1 MANPPLIL
9 GDMQVSRRGVLCGIA
24 ALSVGL
30 TTAAMSENANA
41 ALKGVTQSAAGKIAV
56 NLKLNP
62 ALAKV
67 GGVLQIPLS
76 DGSSIAVVRTKA
88 GANGI
93 SAISLRCTHQ
103 GFPVSQQGNEWVCP
117 AHGSQFGIDGHL
129 IAGPARSALMKYP
142 VTATATTVTIG

>member
-1 MANPPLIL
+1 MANAPLIL
-9 GDMQVSRRGVLCGIA
+9 SETPVTRRGVLCGIA

-30 TTAAMSENANA
+30 STAAMSESAHA
-41 ALKGVTQSAAGKIAV
+41 ALKGVSQSAAGKIQV

-76 DGSSIAVVRTKA
+76 DGSSIALVRTKA
-88 GANGI
+88 GTGGL

-103 GFPVSQQGNEWVCP
+103 GFPVNQQGNEWVCP

-142 VTATATTVTIG
+142 VTATATTAVIG

>member
-1 MANPPLIL
+1 M
-9 GDMQVSRRGVLCGIA
+9 GDSA
-24 ALSVGL
+24 HAS
-30 TTAAMSENANA
+30 
-41 ALKGVTQSAAGKIAV
+41 LKGVTQSAAGKITV

-76 DGSSIAVVRTKA
+76 DGSVVALVRTKA
-88 GANGI
+88 GAQGLK
-93 SAISLRCTHQ
+93 AINLSCTHQ
-103 GFPVSQQGNEWVCP
+103 GVTVVQQGSEWVCP
-117 AHGSQFGIDGHL
+117 AHRSQFGIDGHL

>member
-24 ALSVGL
+24 VLSVGL
-30 TTAAMSENANA
+30 TTAAMGDSAHA
-41 ALKGVTQSAAGKIAV
+41 SLKGVTQSAAGKITV

-76 DGSSIAVVRTKA
+76 DGSVVALVRTKA
-88 GANGI
+88 GAQGLKAMNL
-93 SAISLRCTHQ
+93 SCTHQ
-103 GFPVSQQGNEWVCP
+103 GVTVCLLYTSD
-117 AHGSQFGIDGHL
+117 AADE
-129 IAGPARSALMKYP
+129 
-142 VTATATTVTIG
+142 

>member
-1 MANPPLIL
+1 MADARLIL
-9 GDMQVSRRGVLCGIA
+9 GDTTISRRGVLCGIA

-30 TTAAMSENANA
+30 TTAAMSESADA
-41 ALKGVTQSAAGKIAV
+41 AMKGVTQSAAGKIQV

-76 DGSSIAVVRTKA
+76 DGSSLAVVRTKA
-88 GANGI
+88 GVKGL
-93 SAISLRCTHQ
+93 SAISLSCTHQ
-103 GFPVSQQGNEWVCP
+103 GVTVAQQGNEWVCP

-142 VTATATTVTIG
+142 VTATATTATIG

>member
-62 ALAKV
+62 TLAKV

-88 GANGI
+88 GTSGI
-93 SAISLRCTHQ
+93 TALSLRCTHQ
-103 GFPVSQQGNEWVCP
+103 GFPVAQQGNEWVCP

>member
-76 DGSSIAVVRTKA
+76 DGSSVALVRTATGTHGLKA
-88 GANGI
+88 INL
-93 SAISLRCTHQ
+93 SCTHQ
-103 GFPVSQQGNEWVCP
+103 GVPVSQQGNEWVCP